1 MRQFTSF
8 PYKHVLVLGLA
19 RSGTAAAT
27 LLLHNDIN
35 VRINDGNPNMNKEDQ
50 AMFTQMGAD
59 IILGS
64 HPLSVLEGIDL
75 IVKNP
80 GIRYDH
86 PLIVEGANR
95 SIPVVTEVELAG
107 YIAEDQMIGIT
118 GSNGKTTT
126 TTLITRMFEADEQPV
141 QIAGN
146 IGVVASEVVETLTE
160 DATMVIELSSF
171 QLQGTKQF
179 KPHIAILLNVFP
191 AHLDY
196 HGSMEAYVEAKKQ
209 IFTRQTADDILIY
222 NADQSLVANGVEE
235 AHSHR
240 VPFST
245 KEKLLDGAWQDK
257 EWLYYKR
264 EKVIQKKDITLVG
277 DHNIENILAAIC
289 AVKQK
294 GVSNESIK
302 KVLTTFTGVEH
313 RLQFV
318 ATLNGR
324 KFYNDS
330 KATNMLATEKALSS
344 FSTRTILLAG
354 GLDRGDDFTP
364 LAPSLKHVCA
374 LITFGETSEKLQALG
389 KEAGIPIIKPVET
402 MEEAV
407 KTAYDLSKNGDIILL
422 SPACASWDQYATFEE
437 RGDMFSRAVHRLA

>member
-1 MRQFTSF
+1 
-8 PYKHVLVLGLA
+8 
-19 RSGTAAAT
+19 
-27 LLLHNDIN
+27 
-35 VRINDGNPNMNKEDQ
+35 
-50 AMFTQMGAD
+50 
-59 IILGS
+59 
-64 HPLSVLEGIDL
+64 
-75 IVKNP
+75 
-80 GIRYDH
+80 
-86 PLIVEGANR
+86 LIVEGANR

-146 IGVVASEVVETLTE
+146 NGVVASEVVETLTE
-160 DATMVIELSSF
+160 DETMVIELSSF

-330 KATNMLATEKALSS
+330 KATN
-344 FSTRTILLAG
+344 
-354 GLDRGDDFTP
+354 
-364 LAPSLKHVCA
+364 
-374 LITFGETSEKLQALG
+374 
-389 KEAGIPIIKPVET
+389 
-402 MEEAV
+402 
-407 KTAYDLSKNGDIILL
+407 
-422 SPACASWDQYATFEE
+422 
-437 RGDMFSRAVHRLA
+437 

>member
-1 MRQFTSF
+1 MCRTWNIHRGDDWVRQFTSF

-126 TTLITRMFEADEQPV
+126 TTLITRMFEADEQPD
-141 QIAGN
+141 QIGGYM
-146 IGVVASEVVETLTE
+146 GVVASEVVETLTE
-160 DATMVIELSSF
+160 DATMVIGLSSF
-171 QLQGTKQF
+171 QHQGTKQF
-179 KPHIAILLNVFP
+179 KTHIAILLNVLP

-235 AHSHR
+235 AH
-240 VPFST
+240 
-245 KEKLLDGAWQDK
+245 
-257 EWLYYKR
+257 
-264 EKVIQKKDITLVG
+264 
-277 DHNIENILAAIC
+277 
-289 AVKQK
+289 
-294 GVSNESIK
+294 
-302 KVLTTFTGVEH
+302 
-313 RLQFV
+313 
-318 ATLNGR
+318 
-324 KFYNDS
+324 
-330 KATNMLATEKALSS
+330 
-344 FSTRTILLAG
+344 
-354 GLDRGDDFTP
+354 
-364 LAPSLKHVCA
+364 
-374 LITFGETSEKLQALG
+374 
-389 KEAGIPIIKPVET
+389 
-402 MEEAV
+402 
-407 KTAYDLSKNGDIILL
+407 
-422 SPACASWDQYATFEE
+422 
-437 RGDMFSRAVHRLA
+437 